1 MWQTKIKLS
10 GRGRQWRLTKKIDPS
25 MSAPLKI
32 VGNGE
37 PRDKRNRSP
46 RLLIR
51 FQQRG
56 LLPRNSPM
64 HGSALSWG
72 EGLETSSDSLVPLL
86 NNSLSPRDEPL
97 RHRLLILLVTFK
109 VAEVVQNKSAS
120 VVPSPTAKPDQSR
133 CRCRR
138 FQPPPTRG
146 SDILGTARALN
157 LTNVLK
163 WQKKER

>member
-86 NNSLSPRDEPL
+86 NNGPRLSQSTRRTVETSPSYPARD
-97 RHRLLILLVTFK
+97 
-109 VAEVVQNKSAS
+109 VQG
-120 VVPSPTAKPDQSR
+120 R
-133 CRCRR
+133 
-138 FQPPPTRG
+138 
-146 SDILGTARALN
+146 
-157 LTNVLK
+157 
-163 WQKKER
+163 